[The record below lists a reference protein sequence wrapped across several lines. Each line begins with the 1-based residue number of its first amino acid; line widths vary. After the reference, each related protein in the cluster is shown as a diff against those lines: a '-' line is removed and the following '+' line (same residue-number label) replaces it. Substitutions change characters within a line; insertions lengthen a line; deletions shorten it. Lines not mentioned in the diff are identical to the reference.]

1 MPVLTVSSIDY
12 KGELAPLLERRV
24 SKHGL
29 YGLTD
34 AGCGVRIELSSGE
47 LPALA
52 LALSELML
60 FDLRPFE
67 LSRLVDL
74 LPVTL
79 RDKRRI
85 LPAALMLSGSA
96 HMIVPVSAEVLDF
109 LESSSR
115 INPEG
120 FLRFRLQY
128 VLEGWARAV
137 DIAASA
143 R

>member
-12 KGELAPLLERRV
+12 NGELAPLLERRA

-34 AGCGVRIELSSGE
+34 AGDGVRIELSSGE

-109 LESSSR
+109 LESSRR